1 MIEAIRAIAL
11 SCGEDLVEDLR
22 ALADELEEMKKKPA
36 ATTKKKSS
44 PKKKAPA
51 KPKAAAKTKT
61 SDNGEFKMNSSK
73 VRQSSSSIEWK
84 GNQWK
89 PPKLTKEE
97 DLKTPDYTPT
107 PRDRP
112 KNTMVEVTCKECG
125 RVRKVSSTLVT
136 EFTKKYVCDKCIAG
150 V

>member
-11 SCGEDLVEDLR
+11 SCGEDIVEDLR
-22 ALADELEEMKKKPA
+22 ALADELEAKASQKPSK
-36 ATTKKKSS
+36 TTKKKSS
-44 PKKKAPA
+44 TKA
-51 KPKAAAKTKT
+51 KPKTEKVN
-61 SDNGEFKMNSSK
+61 DNGEFKMNSSK
-73 VRQSSSSIEWK
+73 VKQQSNGIEWR
-84 GNQWK
+84 GNKWK
-89 PPKLTKEE
+89 PPTLPKEE
-97 DLKTPDYTPT
+97 NLETPNYTPT

-125 RVRKVSSTLVT
+125 RVRKISSSLVT